1 MERKEGNN
9 MLLVTGLTGKTGR
22 CFLRK
27 LEEEGYPE
35 PIRAVVRPTSDV
47 SCLEQSPLA
56 IERVSGDLTDPEF
69 LSRAVEGVDTVLHI
83 ANIRYSLGLTRAALG
98 QGVSRLILVHTTG
111 IYSKFKRASAEYL
124 EIEQE
129 LEQLTANQPVSVTIL
144 RPTMIYGGVDDGNI
158 AVFLRM
164 VDKLRLFP
172 AVGGGRFALQPV
184 HREDLAQAYLD
195 VLTHPDQTAGK
206 IYDLS
211 GSYPIDL
218 IDILQEMSRLLGKK
232 TRFVTV
238 PFGLT
243 YFGAVCL
250 YGVSFGRV
258 DIREKVQR
266 LVEPRAYP
274 HDQAAADFG
283 YSPMDFREGLAR
295 EVEEYLRCKRSE

>member
-1 MERKEGNN
+1 

-22 CFLRK
+22 CFLRR
-27 LEEEGYPE
+27 LEEEGYSE

-47 SCLEQSPLA
+47 SCLETSPLK
-56 IERVSGDLTDPEF
+56 IERISGDLTDFEF
-69 LSRAVEGVDTVLHI
+69 LCRATKGVDTVLHI
-83 ANIRYSLGLTRAALG
+83 ANIRYSLGLVRAAID

-124 EIEQE
+124 QIEQE

-172 AVGGGRFALQPV
+172 VVGGGHFALQPV
-184 HREDLAQAYLD
+184 HREDLAQAYYD
-195 VLTHPDQTAGK
+195 VLTHPAQTDGK

-211 GSYPIDL
+211 GAYPIDL
-218 IDILQEMSRLLGKK
+218 IDILSEMSRLLGKK
-232 TRFVTV
+232 TRFVSV
-238 PFGLT
+238 PFGLA

-274 HDQAAADFG
+274 HDKAAADFG
-283 YSPMDFREGLAR
+283 YAPMDFKEGLAR
-295 EVEEYLRCKRSE
+295 EVEEYLRCKRGESRK